1 MVGAAAG
8 TVEPSQASTAS
19 PTEAGSS
26 TSVAKTTLPVPGAS
40 SAAAASATSAAIA
53 DRRASWLTLQT
64 STVSDPDNLC
74 CVAQVAS
81 NSTQARH
88 PVLVGPD
95 LAPGNAISR
104 PVEIA
109 VAETVRE
116 NLMVGHQEIAAI
128 AVLALAICDRQPPTE
143 LVETWIDTD
152 AGDIPAC
159 SRCRHRPARP
169 AHCIKVSGQVV
180 HKLGFGGSCSH
191 EYIVRHAVFFVDR
204 AGSNRTC
211 KIEEQ
216 VVPCPRFGHHAGI
229 VAGTPCVAV
238 S

>member
-1 MVGAAAG
+1 MIS
-8 TVEPSQASTAS
+8 PRYASTVS

-40 SAAAASATSAAIA
+40 SAAAASATSAATA
-53 DRRASWLTLQT
+53 ARRCNWLTLQT
-64 STVSDPDNLC
+64 SIFVSDPDDLC
-74 CVAQVAS
+74 CVAQVGS

-88 PVLVGPD
+88 PVLVGPGF
-95 LAPGNAISR
+95 APRNAISR
-104 PVEIA
+104 LVEVT
-109 VAETVRE
+109 VAEAIRE
-116 NLMVGHQEIAAI
+116 NLMIGHQEVAAI
-128 AVLALAICDRQPPTE
+128 AVLALAICDSQPPTE
-143 LVETWIDTD
+143 LIETWRDTD
-152 AGDIPAC
+152 AGDIPGC

-180 HKLGFGGSCSH
+180 HKLGFGGSCSY
-191 EYIVRHAVFFVDR
+191 EYIVRHAVFFFDR

-216 VVPCPRFGHHAGI
+216 VVPCPRFSHHAGI